1 MENVLNKCVWRAGF
15 ENTPRAPRMELDIR
29 LLHPG
34 HDSVGQEVI
43 QPPDSTSEERTP
55 PPITQNPGMPPLLGN
70 DPKTNTA
77 LCEVTSEHRSKLG
90 LPAVAL
96 WHAGVDHGARLVT
109 LPGPAGT
116 HPNPPSHARGPA
128 AA

>member
-1 MENVLNKCVWRAGF
+1 MECVWRAGF
-15 ENTPRAPRMELDIR
+15 ENTPRAPRMESDIR
-29 LLHPG
+29 PPHPG
-34 HDSVGQEVI
+34 VDGMGI
-43 QPPDSTSEERTP
+43 RGYSTSDYLIRGADSPANHAKPDT
-55 PPITQNPGMPPLLGN
+55 PLLSG
-70 DPKTNTA
+70 DGPKTNTA
-77 LCEVTSEHRSKLG
+77 LREVTSEHRSKLG